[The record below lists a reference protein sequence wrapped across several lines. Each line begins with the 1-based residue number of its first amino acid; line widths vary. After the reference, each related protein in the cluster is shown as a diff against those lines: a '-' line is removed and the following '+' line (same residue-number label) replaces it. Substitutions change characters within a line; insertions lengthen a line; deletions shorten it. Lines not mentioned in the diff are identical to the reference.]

1 MNKSQFLELV
11 QKKILVG
18 DGAMG
23 TMLYQ
28 KGVFINA
35 CFDEMNMVR
44 PDLVEDI
51 HKDYIKAGADFI
63 ETNTYGANSVKLAGF
78 GLVDKVAQINRS
90 GVAIA
95 RKAVGDRDTLIAGSV
110 GPLGIGVMPL
120 GRITAAQARDAFV
133 EHLQPLAEEGVDFL
147 ILETFADPTELLLAL
162 SAAQEVAPELSV
174 VAMLTVNH
182 FSETSYGH
190 HGDDALIKIADHPN
204 ADVVGFN
211 CSIGPSLMLTAL
223 EKVKEKITKP
233 LIVQPNAGLPKDVDG
248 RMLYLSTPEY
258 LAEYSKRFFESGARI
273 IGGCCG
279 TTPDH
284 IREIAR
290 AVHSVDKAAISA
302 QAHTITEVSR
312 PDEVKKEPA
321 VPLAQRSNWAKKLAT
336 GQRVISI
343 EVTPPRG
350 FDLTSIVEKA
360 KLCKDGGI
368 DAINI
373 PDGPRASSRL
383 SPMITAIEI
392 ERQAGI
398 ESLLHVC
405 CRDRNIISLQ
415 SDMLGA
421 QAAGL
426 RNMLLITGDPPK
438 LGEYPDAT
446 AVFDLD
452 AIGLTQIVHNL
463 NCGID
468 VAGNEFDPGLS
479 LVIGVG
485 ANPVAFE
492 LDREIE
498 RYIQKVK
505 SGAEYVIT
513 QPIFDPTMLRDF
525 MDATKE
531 YRIPT
536 IAGIWP
542 FTSYKNAEFMAN
554 EVPGVVV
561 PDKMLQ
567 RMSSAKTRE
576 EGRKLGVEIA
586 RELVEEI
593 DSIVDGF
600 AISAPFG
607 NVSFAMEVIA

>member
-1 MNKSQFLELV
+1 MKKSEFIDLV

-35 CFDEMNMVR
+35 CFDEMNLIR

-51 HKDYIKAGADFI
+51 HKQYIKAGADFI
-63 ETNTYGANSVKLAGF
+63 ETNTYGANPIKLAGF
-78 GLVDKVAQINRS
+78 GLSDQISQINAS

-95 RKAVGDRDTLIAGSV
+95 RRAVGDSDTLVAGSV
-110 GPLGIGVMPL
+110 GPIGSGITPL
-120 GRITAAQARDAFV
+120 GRVTAEQAQEAFAAQIKVLND
-133 EHLQPLAEEGVDFL
+133 EGVDFI
-147 ILETFADPTELLLAL
+147 ILETFADPTELKIAL
-162 SAAQEVAPELSV
+162 TAAQQVTPELPV

-190 HGDDALIKIADHPN
+190 QGDEALVSIAKHPN
-204 ADVVGFN
+204 ADIVGFN

-223 EKVKEKITKP
+223 EKVKDKITKP
-233 LIVQPNAGLPKDVDG
+233 LIVQPNAGLPKEVDG

-290 AVHSVDKAAISA
+290 AVHSVDKADIAAHSVVITKLSEHD
-302 QAHTITEVSR
+302 QAK
-312 PDEVKKEPA
+312 PEPA
-321 VPLAQRSNWAKKLAT
+321 VPLENRSNWGKKIAT
-336 GQRVISI
+336 GQRVVSV

-350 FDLTSIVEKA
+350 FDLTNIINKA
-360 KLCKDGGI
+360 KYCRDNGI

-392 ERQAGI
+392 ERQAEI

-415 SDMLGA
+415 SDMLGC

-452 AIGLTQIVHNL
+452 AIGLTQIVNNL
-463 NCGID
+463 NCGLD
-468 VAGNEFDPGLS
+468 VAGNEFEPGLS

-485 ANPVAFE
+485 ANPVAYE
-492 LDREIE
+492 LEREIE
-498 RYIQKVK
+498 RYKQKVQA
-505 SGAEYVIT
+505 GAEYVIT
-513 QPIFDPTMLRDF
+513 QPIFDPDMLWSF
-525 MDATKE
+525 MEATKD

-561 PDKMLQ
+561 PEKILQ

-576 EGRKLGVEIA
+576 EGRKLGVAIA

-593 DSIVDGF
+593 ESFVDGF

-607 NVSFAMEVIA
+607 NVEMAIEVIS